1 MVLSSK
7 LLRWQGLRSTEKKH
21 VIWSAG
27 SFNMLP
33 PLWLKPREPNNKR
46 TIVTQKLNT
55 IDTDETLTSLEI
67 VTLARR
73 VRYAAWGGV
82 AQFSEDHSDV
92 LSSEAE
98 KHPLAE
104 TLAKHDMHPSWP
116 VDVLNY
122 TFDISHTDKSYIYIY
137 TWLL

>member
-1 MVLSSK
+1 
-7 LLRWQGLRSTEKKH
+7 
-21 VIWSAG
+21 
-27 SFNMLP
+27 MLP
-33 PLWLKPREPNNKR
+33 PLWAKPCEANNKL
-46 TIVTQKLNT
+46 TIVTLVTQKLNT
-55 IDTDETLTSLEI
+55 IDTDETWTSLEI

-104 TLAKHDMHPSWP
+104 MLAKNDMYPSWP
-116 VDVLNY
+116 VDGLNY
-122 TFDISHTDKSYIYIY
+122 IRYFPRWWIIYI
-137 TWLL
+137 